1 MMVLNNIISIWN
13 KFVIK
18 LVKKVTKYY
27 ILEKKTKNKNPWTE
41 EERKLFKLAIKEG

>member
-18 LVKKVTKYY
+18 LVKRVAKYY

-41 EERKLFKLAIKEG
+41 EERKLFK